1 MALGLLLTGPAFG
14 ASADPFTWNLSN
26 ASPSLA
32 GVEITADTVMMT
44 DFLVNFQLPPPATEG
59 SDQFVMRIDGFGLN
73 GAPVPLSGPLA
84 GLNSTFGLYLEGTL
98 GVHGVPSI
106 YDSGTIALVADPT
119 NDDGSLSA
127 TTSGVSFSNPAGTT
141 DDVTLATGSL
151 IFGAFG
157 TQSNGNPG
165 LQIQETFAGE
175 NGFLVSPD
183 TPHTIM
189 DAFFYN
195 TATSRRML
203 GPDANGESYVVVNDG
218 IGTFQVAAAEPAS
231 LTLLAMG
238 LAGLGMVLR
247 TRRA

>member
-1 MALGLLLTGPAFG
+1 MLALLLTAPAFG

-44 DFLVNFQLPPPATEG
+44 DFLVNFQPPPPATEG
-59 SDQFVMRIDGFGLN
+59 SDQFIMRIDGFSLS
-73 GAPVPLSGPLA
+73 GAPVALP
-84 GLNSTFGLYLEGTL
+84 GLNSSFALYLEGTL

-119 NDDGSLSA
+119 NNDGSLSA
-127 TTSGVSFSNPAGTT
+127 TTGGVSFSNPAGTA
-141 DDVTLATGSL
+141 DDVTLAIGSL
-151 IFGAFG
+151 NFGAFG

-165 LQIQETFAGE
+165 LQIEETFSGE

-183 TPHTIM
+183 DPHTIM

-195 TATSRRML
+195 TATSRQMV
-203 GPDANGESYVVVNDG
+203 GPDANGENYVVVNGG
-218 IGTFQVAAAEPAS
+218 IGTLDLAVPEPAS
-231 LTLLAMG
+231 IALLGSGLVGLLA
-238 LAGLGMVLR
+238 LR
-247 TRRA
+247 RRARQRL